1 MLRSVYSRIFYLCTV
16 VLMFACAVTGLI
28 TAMYA
33 NRAVEK
39 QALEGFDRTARALV
53 NRITALSA
61 EANEMPEKAV
71 QTELED
77 YTRNYNVDCYIF
89 NEDGVCIIRSD
100 YNTTEISL
108 SAAMREAAKET
119 PYSRMGG
126 ASGNFSEST
135 ATYVERF
142 TPVPQQESCYLMLIF
157 PIAYLSDFSAT
168 LLAALVITVLVI
180 GLIGAALYYYIT
192 VSLLKPVR
200 SITAAAEH
208 YAAGDFSQ
216 RLAQSGDPE
225 LDYLAGTMNRM
236 AEFIDRN
243 ERSRRSFI
251 SNVSHE
257 LKTPITSIGGFVDG
271 ILDGTI
277 PPEEERHYLKTVSSE
292 VRRLTRLVQSMLN
305 ISKFEEGTLSPSF
318 QRLDLTGLLIRTL
331 FLFEKKIDAKHLE
344 VTGLEDC
351 PAVYADADRDLMQQ
365 VFYNLIENAIK
376 FVNESGTLSFSAD
389 SDDEQVRVHLRNSGE
404 GLTEEEIAHVFDR
417 FYKTDTSRERD
428 TTGVGLGLS
437 IVSRIMVLHGGSVT
451 VRSVC
456 GEYTEFTVSL
466 PVRQKDAER
475 EPSAEDGASAAE

>member
-33 NRAVEK
+33 NRAVEQ
-39 QALEGFDRTARALV
+39 QAQEGFDRTARALL
-53 NRITALSA
+53 NRIHALSA
-61 EANEMPEKAV
+61 EAGSLPLKTV

-89 NEDGVCIIRSD
+89 NEDGECIVRSD
-100 YNTTEISL
+100 YNTTEVSL
-108 SAAMREAAKET
+108 SAALREAARQT
-119 PYSRMGG
+119 PYTRVGG
-126 ASGNFSEST
+126 AAGNFSEST
-135 ATYVERF
+135 ATYVECF
-142 TPVPQQESCYLMLIF
+142 FPTAGDESCYLMLIF

-168 LLAALVITVLVI
+168 LLAALVITVLII

-200 SITAAAEH
+200 SITHAAEH
-208 YAAGDFSQ
+208 YAAGDFSE
-216 RLAQSGDPE
+216 RLAQTGDPE
-225 LDYLAGTMNRM
+225 LDYLGGTMNRM

-257 LKTPITSIGGFVDG
+257 LKTPMTTIGGFVDG

-277 PPEEERHYLKTVSSE
+277 PPEEERHYLRTVSSE

-305 ISKFEEGTLSPSF
+305 ISKFEEGTLSPNF
-318 QRLDLTGLLIRTL
+318 QRLDVTGLLIQTL
-331 FLFEKKIDAKHLE
+331 FLFEKKIDAKHLD
-344 VTGLEDC
+344 VAGLDEC
-351 PAVYADADRDLMQQ
+351 PHLTADADRDLMQQ

-376 FVNESGTLSFSAD
+376 FVNEGGVLSFAAE
-389 SDDEQVRVHLRNSGE
+389 SDDEQIHVHLRNSGE
-404 GLTEEEIAHVFDR
+404 GLTEQEIAHVFDR

-437 IVSRIMVLHGGSVT
+437 IVSRIMVLHSGSVT

-456 GEYTEFTVSL
+456 GEYTEFIVSL
-466 PVRQKDAER
+466 PVRQKSAGR
-475 EPSAEDGASAAE
+475 EPAQENSRPEA

>member
-33 NRAVEK
+33 NRAVEQ
-39 QALEGFDRTARALV
+39 QAAEGFDRTARALL
-53 NRITALSA
+53 NRIRAASA
-61 EANEMPEKAV
+61 EAGTLPVRSV
-71 QTELED
+71 QNELED

-89 NEDGVCIIRSD
+89 DEDGACIIRSD

-108 SAAMREAAKET
+108 SAPLREAAKEK
-119 PYSRMGG
+119 PYTRMGG
-126 ASGNFSEST
+126 ESETITGST

-142 TPVPQQESCYLMLIF
+142 EPTAGSSSCYLMLIF
-157 PIAYLSDFSAT
+157 PISYLSDFSAT
-168 LLAALVITVLVI
+168 LLTALIITVLVI
-180 GLIGAALYYYIT
+180 GLIGAGLYYYIT

-200 SITAAAEH
+200 SITHAAER
-208 YAAGDFSQ
+208 YAAGDFSE
-216 RLAQSGDPE
+216 RLAQTGDPE
-225 LDYLAGTMNRM
+225 LDYLGGTMNRM

-243 ERSRRSFI
+243 ERSRRTFI

-257 LKTPITSIGGFVDG
+257 LKTPMTTIGGFVDG

-292 VRRLTRLVQSMLN
+292 VKRMTRLVHSMLN
-305 ISKFEEGTLSPSF
+305 ISKFEEGTLTPDF
-318 QRLDLTGLLIRTL
+318 RKMDVTALLIQTL
-331 FLFEKKIDAKHLE
+331 FLFEKFISAKHLD
-344 VTGLEDC
+344 VQGLEDI
-351 PAVYADADRDLMQQ
+351 PALSADADRDLMQQ

-376 FVNESGTLSFSAD
+376 FVDEGGVLSFAAD
-389 SDDEQVRVHLRNSGE
+389 ADDEQVHFHLRNSGE
-404 GLTEEEIAHVFDR
+404 GLTEEETAHVFDR

-437 IVSRIMVLHGGSVT
+437 LVSRIMVLHGGSVT
-451 VRSVC
+451 VRSVH

-466 PVRQKDAER
+466 PVRQKAREDA
-475 EPSAEDGASAAE
+475 AASA

>member
-33 NRAVEK
+33 NRAVEQ
-39 QALEGFDRTARALV
+39 QAKEGFDRTARALL
-53 NRITALSA
+53 NSIRAASA
-61 EANEMPEKAV
+61 EAGTLPAETV
-71 QTELED
+71 QAQLED

-89 NEDGVCIIRSD
+89 DEDGTCIVRSD

-108 SAAMREAAKET
+108 NTPMREAAKDT
-119 PYSRMGG
+119 PYIRMGG
-126 ASGNFSEST
+126 ESENIAGST

-142 TPVPQQESCYLMLIF
+142 EPAAGSDSCYLMLIF
-157 PIAYLSDFSAT
+157 PISYLSDFSAT

-180 GLIGAALYYYIT
+180 GLVGAGLYYCIT

-200 SITAAAEH
+200 NITHAAER
-208 YAAGDFSQ
+208 YAAGDFSE
-216 RLAQSGDPE
+216 RLEQTGDPE
-225 LDYLAGTMNRM
+225 LDYLGGTMNRM

-257 LKTPITSIGGFVDG
+257 LKTPMTTIGGFVDG

-277 PPEEERHYLKTVSSE
+277 PPEEERHYLRTVSSE
-292 VRRLTRLVQSMLN
+292 VKRMTRLVHSMLN
-305 ISKFEEGTLSPSF
+305 ISKFEEGTLTPDFRKMDVTS
-318 QRLDLTGLLIRTL
+318 LLIQTL
-331 FLFEKKIDAKHLE
+331 FLFEKFISAKNLD
-344 VTGLEDC
+344 VQGLDDI
-351 PAVYADADRDLMQQ
+351 PALQADADRDLMQQ

-376 FVNESGTLSFSAD
+376 FVNEGGVLSFAAD
-389 SDDEQVRVHLRNSGE
+389 ADDEQVHYHLRNTGD
-404 GLTEEEIAHVFDR
+404 GLTEEETAHVFDR

-437 IVSRIMVLHGGSVT
+437 LVSRIMVLHSGSVT
-451 VRSVC
+451 VRSVL

-466 PVRQKDAER
+466 PVRQRTKEDTSVSSADA
-475 EPSAEDGASAAE
+475 